1 MTRDL
6 RRRHLVLWCIVAA
19 CCVALLALAWFA
31 ARHRAEVL
39 QSRAADASSSSGGA
53 P

>member
-6 RRRHLVLWCIVAA
+6 RRRHLALWCIVPA

-31 ARHRAEVL
+31 AQYRANVL
-39 QSRAADASSSSGGA
+39 QSRAADASSSSRGA